1 MALDI
6 LHDGYIRP
14 THKIE
19 VTQAEFEI
27 KDKIQNS
34 NKKAYTSNVSQAQ
47 IKTAQRA
54 MKQALAWN
62 EDDDIGVNKAQALKI
77 IVLEGLFDPIDFV
90 NDPKFEEELE
100 KDIVTE
106 CEKYGP
112 ISKMTLFSRN
122 PLGIVILKFNTGYA
136 AQETIKL
143 MNGRFFGGK
152 KIKAYFWDGKTDYT
166 VSSTSAEQD
175 EEEEDKRLNEFGDWL
190 EKEQEDLPE
199 EFRLRT
205 ED

>member
-1 MALDI
+1 
-6 LHDGYIRP
+6 
-14 THKIE
+14 
-19 VTQAEFEI
+19 
-27 KDKIQNS
+27 
-34 NKKAYTSNVSQAQ
+34 
-47 IKTAQRA
+47 
-54 MKQALAWN
+54 
-62 EDDDIGVNKAQALKI
+62 
-77 IVLEGLFDPIDFV
+77 
-90 NDPKFEEELE
+90 
-100 KDIVTE
+100 
-106 CEKYGP
+106 
-112 ISKMTLFSRN
+112 MTLFSRN